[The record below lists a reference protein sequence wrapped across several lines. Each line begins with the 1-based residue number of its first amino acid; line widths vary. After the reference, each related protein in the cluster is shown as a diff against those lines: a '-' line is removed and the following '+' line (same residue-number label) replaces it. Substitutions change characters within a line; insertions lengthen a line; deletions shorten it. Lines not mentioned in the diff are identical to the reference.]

1 MNQLSTREKNTIALG
16 SILILVFLA
25 VQFIYLPLK
34 DKKKE
39 LERILRVE
47 EETVRQMVQ
56 LHKQYRDLTGEPD
69 MEQTIPAAKPPD
81 FTLFSFLDSEAE
93 KSGVKK
99 NIDHMRPFSQD
110 MDDGPFLISKV
121 RLKLKNMYLNDFI
134 HFIKGVETSG
144 NGVSVISL
152 SLSRTGDQ
160 ATLLEAVME
169 AQTLVQKEPL

>member
-1 MNQLSTREKNTIALG
+1 MTHLSIREKNTIALG
-16 SILILVFLA
+16 SILTLVFLA
-25 VQFIYLPLK
+25 VQFIYLPLVDRKK
-34 DKKKE
+34 D
-39 LERILRVE
+39 LERIFSVE
-47 EETVRQMVQ
+47 QDALRQMVQ
-56 LHKQYRDLTGEPD
+56 LHEQYRDLTGELD
-69 MEQTIPAAKPPD
+69 MEQQILAARPRD

-99 NIDHMRPFSQD
+99 NIDYMRPFSQD
-110 MDDGPFLISKV
+110 MDDGNYIVSKV
-121 RLKLKNMYLNDFI
+121 RLKLKNMYLADFI

-160 ATLLEAVME
+160 ATLLEAVLE

>member
-1 MNQLSTREKNTIALG
+1 MTHLSIREKNTIALG
-16 SILILVFLA
+16 SILTLVFLA
-25 VQFIYLPLK
+25 VQFIYLPLV
-34 DKKKE
+34 DKKKD
-39 LERILRVE
+39 LERIFSVE
-47 EETVRQMVQ
+47 QDALRQMVQ
-56 LHKQYRDLTGEPD
+56 LHEQYRDLTGELD
-69 MEQTIPAAKPPD
+69 MEQQILAARPRD

-99 NIDHMRPFSQD
+99 NIDYMRPFSQD
-110 MDDGPFLISKV
+110 MDDGNYIVSKV
-121 RLKLKNMYLNDFI
+121 RLKLKNMYLTDFI

-160 ATLLEAVME
+160 ATLLEAVLE